1 VLAASGSPADRFP
14 HLLVGQRPMGMGA
27 SSELSP
33 KIERNLLLEQ
43 SLPACAGPRF
53 EGRHID
59 RIGRCTHSTPRQKGA
74 TRSGLDES
82 GQIRLATVSSSYA
95 NDKRPPVCHLT
106 PVCYLWT

>member
-1 VLAASGSPADRFP
+1 VLAASGSPADRFA

-59 RIGRCTHSTPRQKGA
+59 RIGRCTHATPPARRAQPGPVLMSRAKFGSRPFPRHTPTISDPQSA
-74 TRSGLDES
+74 T
-82 GQIRLATVSSSYA
+82 
-95 NDKRPPVCHLT
+95 
-106 PVCYLWT
+106 

>member
-1 VLAASGSPADRFP
+1 VLAASGSRADRFA

-59 RIGRCTHSTPRQKGA
+59 RIGRCTHVHPAPEGA
-74 TRSGLDES
+74 NQVRS
-82 GQIRLATVSSSYA
+82 
-95 NDKRPPVCHLT
+95 
-106 PVCYLWT
+106 